1 MAEKAE
7 KVSARVWR
15 QSHTTF
21 TTKKEEVVISI
32 FENTII
38 LIFRISLL
46 ETTLIN
52 ILKYQNVLG
61 ILLL

>member
-7 KVSARVWR
+7 KVSSRVWR